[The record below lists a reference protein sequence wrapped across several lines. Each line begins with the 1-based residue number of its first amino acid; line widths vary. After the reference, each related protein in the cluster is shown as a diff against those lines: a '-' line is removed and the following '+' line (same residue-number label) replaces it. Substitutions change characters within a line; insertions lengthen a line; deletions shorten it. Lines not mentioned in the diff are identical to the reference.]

1 MGRLLRA
8 AGSPLPPLLL
18 LLAGGA
24 SLGVHAAG
32 SEEPG
37 SEGLPSTSLLDLLL
51 PTGLEPLD
59 SEEPSEAV
67 GLGAGLGAPGSGFPS
82 EESEESRILQPPQY
96 FWEEEDA
103 LNESSLGLGPTAD
116 YAFPDLTEKA
126 GPTDSTG
133 QNQETP
139 SLASPLPGVDLVGP
153 PWHVAPGEEEEQLL
167 PVTGPQEGA
176 RRQAVGFL
184 PAGSSRAPGPPE
196 HRPEESGDQAAS
208 GGEAGSSMEPSLS
221 PPGVSLSP
229 VTLRGQDM
237 AGRGPGP
244 TVLPA
249 AGRGG
254 VPEAP
259 PELGVEAAAAAAGLA
274 GRPGAGPSP
283 ASFPQTAAPGR
294 AEGPGRDALQPG
306 GSASLPLAPGG
317 TELTPSSVTLRR
329 DDLRQ
334 EPQEGPAEA
343 APSRRPWDST
353 QVICKDWSNLA
364 GKNYVILNMT
374 ENVECEVFRRHR
386 GLQLLALVE
395 GVLPRHG
402 RGRHG
407 AWHISLSK
415 PSEKEQHLLMA
426 LVGEQ
431 GVVPT
436 QDVLSMLGDIR
447 RSLEE
452 IGIRNYSTTSSC
464 QARAS
469 QVRSDYGTLFVVLV
483 VIGALCVVIIV
494 LGLLYNCWQRRLP
507 KLKHVSHGEE
517 LRFVENGC
525 HDNPTLDVASDSQS
539 EMQEKQ
545 PSLNGGGA
553 VNGPGGWSALMGGKR
568 DPEDSD
574 VFEEDTHL

>member
-1 MGRLLRA
+1 MVGGGRDKATFFRQRA
-8 AGSPLPPLLL
+8 ATAPS
-18 LLAGGA
+18 A
-24 SLGVHAAG
+24 S
-32 SEEPG
+32 
-37 SEGLPSTSLLDLLL
+37 
-51 PTGLEPLD
+51 
-59 SEEPSEAV
+59 
-67 GLGAGLGAPGSGFPS
+67 GLGRTSCSALRFIARCSAALPVCPRHWSAETSCVASRVHSLFLPVRWKSCSQIPLAFRVRFS
-82 EESEESRILQPPQY
+82 EDPDLRTGPP
-96 FWEEEDA
+96 
-103 LNESSLGLGPTAD
+103 D
-116 YAFPDLTEKA
+116 YVFPDLTEKV
-126 GPTDSTG
+126 GPTDNTG
-133 QNQETP
+133 QSQETP
-139 SLASPLPGVDLVGP
+139 GLASPLPGVDLVGP
-153 PWHVAPGEEEEQLL
+153 PWHVAPGEEEEEQLL
-167 PVTGPQEGA
+167 PVTGPQEDA
-176 RRQAVGFL
+176 RRQAPGFP
-184 PAGSSRAPGPPE
+184 PASSSQAPGSPE
-196 HRPEESGDQAAS
+196 HRPEGSGHPAAS
-208 GGEAGSSMEPSLS
+208 GGEAGSSMGPSLS

-229 VTLRGQDM
+229 VTLRGQDA
-237 AGRGPGP
+237 AGRGAGP

-254 VPEAP
+254 KSEALPEP
-259 PELGVEAAAAAAGLA
+259 GVEAAAAAAGLA

-283 ASFPQTAAPGR
+283 ASFPQTAAPGG
-294 AEGPGRDALQPG
+294 AEGPSRDALLPG
-306 GSASLPLAPGG
+306 ASASFPLAPRG
-317 TELTPSSVTLRR
+317 TELTPSSVTLGQ

-334 EPQEGPAEA
+334 EPQEGPAGA

-364 GKNYVILNMT
+364 GKSYVVLNMT
-374 ENVECEVFRRHR
+374 ENVECEAFRRHR

-402 RGRHG
+402 HGRHG

-452 IGIRNYSTTSSC
+452 IGIQNYSTTTSC

-483 VIGALCVVIIV
+483 VIGALCVAIIV

-539 EMQEKQ
+539 ETQEKQ

-553 VNGPGGWSALMGGKR
+553 VNGPGGWSALMGGRR

>member
-1 MGRLLRA
+1 MGGRRSPSRSATGRSPCLPCSCSSLSLTARPVCPPA
-8 AGSPLPPLLL
+8 DACYFVPPLP
-18 LLAGGA
+18 GA

-126 GPTDSTG
+126 DPTDNTG
-133 QNQETP
+133 QSQETP

-153 PWHVAPGEEEEQLL
+153 PWHMAPGEEEEQLL

-176 RRQAVGFL
+176 RRG
-184 PAGSSRAPGPPE
+184 PG
-196 HRPEESGDQAAS
+196 GL
-208 GGEAGSSMEPSLS
+208 GGGGRQQHGAQPSLS

-244 TVLPA
+244 TA
-249 AGRGG
+249 AGRSSMS
-254 VPEAP
+254 EAP
-259 PELGVEAAAAAAGLA
+259 PEPSVEAAAAAAGLA
-274 GRPGAGPSP
+274 GWPGAGPSP
-283 ASFPQTAAPGR
+283 ASFPQTAAPGG

-317 TELTPSSVTLRR
+317 TELTPSSVTLGR

-334 EPQEGPAEA
+334 EPQEGPAGA

-364 GKNYVILNMT
+364 GKNYVVLNMT

-395 GVLPRHG
+395 GGLPRH
-402 RGRHG
+402 H
-407 AWHISLSK
+407 
-415 PSEKEQHLLMA
+415 
-426 LVGEQ
+426 
-431 GVVPT
+431 
-436 QDVLSMLGDIR
+436 VLSRLVDIR

-452 IGIRNYSTTSSC
+452 
-464 QARAS
+464 
-469 QVRSDYGTLFVVLV
+469 
-483 VIGALCVVIIV
+483 
-494 LGLLYNCWQRRLP
+494 
-507 KLKHVSHGEE
+507 
-517 LRFVENGC
+517 
-525 HDNPTLDVASDSQS
+525 
-539 EMQEKQ
+539 
-545 PSLNGGGA
+545 
-553 VNGPGGWSALMGGKR
+553 
-568 DPEDSD
+568 
-574 VFEEDTHL
+574 